1 MKKAGQGRWGRL
13 EPARLVAERDKPRR
27 YAGARTRAG
36 LSLPHQCELKAD
48 RWFHGGSMVPH
59 ENVTTAFDLPGFRVK
74 RNLGVVRGIV
84 VRSRSIVGT
93 IGAGLQTI
101 VGGNISLFSNLC
113 ERTRGDAFELMLD
126 HAGQLGANAVIGA
139 RYDAT
144 EIMNGVTEV
153 LAYGTA
159 VIVEPAE

>member
-1 MKKAGQGRWGRL
+1 
-13 EPARLVAERDKPRR
+13 V
-27 YAGARTRAG
+27 
-36 LSLPHQCELKAD
+36 
-48 RWFHGGSMVPH
+48 VPH
-59 ENVTTAFDLPGFRVK
+59 ENVTTAFELYGYRVK

-101 VGGNISLFSNLC
+101 VGGNISIFSNLC
-113 ERTRGDAFELMLD
+113 ERTRQDAFELMIQ
-126 HAGQLGANAVIGA
+126 HASQMGANAIIGA

-144 EIMNGVTEV
+144 EIMQGVTEV

-159 VIVEPAE
+159 VLVEPNPDGR